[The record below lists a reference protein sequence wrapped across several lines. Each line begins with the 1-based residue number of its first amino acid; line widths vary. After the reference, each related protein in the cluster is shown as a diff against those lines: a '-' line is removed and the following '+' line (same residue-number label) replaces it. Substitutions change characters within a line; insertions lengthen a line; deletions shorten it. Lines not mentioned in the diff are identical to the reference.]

1 MRKAPVTCLG
11 RVASLG
17 RGALPPTRPA
27 APAAPPGVFGVRRS
41 RAAGLAA
48 LLVFWAGMGAAAP
61 ERVVSVNLC
70 TDQLAMLLAAP
81 GQLVSVSHLASD
93 ARSSVMVAQAAA
105 YRQNRGGAEEVFVMR
120 PDLVLA
126 GTYTARASVDLMRRL
141 GVAVVELPPVNRL
154 ADVAGQMRLVGAAL
168 GQQARAEAMVA
179 GFEAGLAA
187 LRVQTDAPLTA
198 AFYYPNGYT
207 TGAGTLADDILSV
220 TGFVNVAATAGVTGG
235 GILPLERLVMAAPDL
250 VVTSAPYPGAS
261 RSEEILAHPAL
272 HAVRG
277 AAAAAMVSDADWVC
291 GLPHLLRAVAG
302 MATAHRALRG
312 AVQVTR
318 AAAP

>member
-1 MRKAPVTCLG
+1 MRKAPVACLG
-11 RVASLG
+11 RVTCRG

-27 APAAPPGVFGVRRS
+27 APAAPPGVFGARRS

-70 TDQLAMLLAAP
+70 TDQLAMLLAEP

-93 ARSSVMVAQAAA
+93 ARASVMVAQAAGFVA
-105 YRQNRGGAEEVFVMR
+105 NRGGAEEVFLMR

-126 GTYTARASVDLMRRL
+126 GTYTSRAAVDLWRRL
-141 GVAVVELPPVNRL
+141 GVPVVELPPATRL
-154 ADVAGQMRLVGAAL
+154 GDVAAHLRLVGAAL

-198 AFYYPNGYT
+198 AFYHPNGYT

-261 RSEEILAHPAL
+261 RSEEILRHPAL
-272 HAVRG
+272 AAVRG
-277 AAAAAMVSDADWVC
+277 AAAAAMVSDAEWIC

-302 MATAHRALRG
+302 MASAQRAIRA
-312 AVQVTR
+312 AVPVTR
-318 AAAP
+318 AEAP